1 MKSELAKANTLTNQQ
16 RAIANREAGILEGNL
31 ATPLT
36 EGEAMYNEK
45 DELIN
50 PARYAKGGVI
60 GAARMMYAKGGTIV
74 GKGGPKEDAIFTK
87 ANKEGIEP
95 GSFIVP
101 AENNEKAKGIRAA
114 LFGDKNKVSK
124 FKKGGE
130 MESDVAVSNGEH
142 LFTPKERKKIVN
154 YLGEEILEELAP
166 NAEENSEEMS
176 QGGLLGT
183 LTDRENMR
191 EYKGGG
197 LTKSKA
203 KTMLHEG
210 MANGKPITEQQRKY
224 FGWVAG
230 GSKQSKMDGGD
241 IHGYAMGTD
250 VEGVDGGPQSNKT
263 YAELITPPL
272 SWKGSKEAY
281 KAAADKAIK
290 EGKVVP
296 KGGVTT
302 TTTTK
307 SVAAP
312 SVKGGKKGAKVPE
325 SVRFVPKMVDESEG
339 EGVIVPGVAKQETD
353 FTSIIPTLED
363 IEAEKKQKIKASLAR
378 IPDSTTPTSPAAP
391 RKGLADYVKNIDPG
405 AAFSAYQIGQG
416 SKLLK
421 SGQRPTDV
429 SKIDPAWNAAVERAQ
444 REATFGYTP
453 EQAAMLDQKAI
464 NALNDARFSGR
475 NLAGGSAGTA
485 FQQERQAINQ
495 GWTNALQLKSADQ
508 QLRMQKQ
515 QYADQAVRERAA
527 FLDSQRRRAFGDA
540 MDTYNVNQESG
551 SALVGAGVRNAIGA
565 FRYQKELDAQESAK
579 KKIME
584 AQSGQTVKN
593 GNITVKKMSASETEA
608 ALNKLYN
615 SPEYQNLSTANK
627 QLLKSTIS
635 LYNPA
640 DLKDLT
646 LSNKEVQLIHAQ
658 TLQKAAE
665 SYGISL
671 DSFKLDNEQTLAQD
685 LDKIQGLIDAEA
697 QRPASEQR
705 NQSIRTLTDALNDAR
720 SQYEI
725 AAKNKNE
732 WLQTQLADVQYELNT
747 SIGRADEDK
756 LIKLKSLERTY
767 NTNLRAVQDSMS
779 QRGLA
784 FSGIRARAENDEAAS
799 YEDSRTTAQIEA
811 DRLKADAQRLAME
824 KTRDYTTLTEQEKAD
839 LLNTYNIN
847 TRNATQAAEAVIGTD
862 AVKDIVGQQPAV
874 AGGIDVNAN
883 VIGDT
888 EGTYARAARDA
899 GQTQAASQNALEDT
913 LTTAKI
919 YGKI

>member
-1 MKSELAKANTLTNQQ
+1 M
-16 RAIANREAGILEGNL
+16 AIITKNVNDLSKGDLANRKKTTQERIDGLR
-31 ATPLT
+31 
-36 EGEAMYNEK
+36 
-45 DELIN
+45 
-50 PARYAKGGVI
+50 ARLK
-60 GAARMMYAKGGTIV
+60 AASG
-74 GKGGPKEDAIFTK
+74 
-87 ANKEGIEP
+87 
-95 GSFIVP
+95 
-101 AENNEKAKGIRAA
+101 NEKAKI
-114 LFGDKNKVSK
+114 
-124 FKKGGE
+124 
-130 MESDVAVSNGEH
+130 
-142 LFTPKERKKIVN
+142 
-154 YLGEEILEELAP
+154 
-166 NAEENSEEMS
+166 
-176 QGGLLGT
+176 
-183 LTDRENMR
+183 
-191 EYKGGG
+191 
-197 LTKSKA
+197 
-203 KTMLHEG
+203 
-210 MANGKPITEQQRKY
+210 
-224 FGWVAG
+224 
-230 GSKQSKMDGGD
+230 
-241 IHGYAMGTD
+241 
-250 VEGVDGGPQSNKT
+250 
-263 YAELITPPL
+263 
-272 SWKGSKEAY
+272 
-281 KAAADKAIK
+281 
-290 EGKVVP
+290 
-296 KGGVTT
+296 
-302 TTTTK
+302 
-307 SVAAP
+307 
-312 SVKGGKKGAKVPE
+312 
-325 SVRFVPKMVDESEG
+325 
-339 EGVIVPGVAKQETD
+339 
-353 FTSIIPTLED
+353 
-363 IEAEKKQKIKASLAR
+363 
-378 IPDSTTPTSPAAP
+378 
-391 RKGLADYVKNIDPG
+391 
-405 AAFSAYQIGQG
+405 
-416 SKLLK
+416 
-421 SGQRPTDV
+421 
-429 SKIDPAWNAAVERAQ
+429 
-444 REATFGYTP
+444 
-453 EQAAMLDQKAI
+453 
-464 NALNDARFSGR
+464 
-475 NLAGGSAGTA
+475 
-485 FQQERQAINQ
+485 
-495 GWTNALQLKSADQ
+495 
-508 QLRMQKQ
+508 
-515 QYADQAVRERAA
+515 
-527 FLDSQRRRAFGDA
+527 
-540 MDTYNVNQESG
+540 
-551 SALVGAGVRNAIGA
+551 
-565 FRYQKELDAQESAK
+565 QKELDAQESAK

-627 QLLKSTIS
+627 QLLKRTIS

-799 YEDSRTTAQIEA
+799 YEDSRTTAQMEA